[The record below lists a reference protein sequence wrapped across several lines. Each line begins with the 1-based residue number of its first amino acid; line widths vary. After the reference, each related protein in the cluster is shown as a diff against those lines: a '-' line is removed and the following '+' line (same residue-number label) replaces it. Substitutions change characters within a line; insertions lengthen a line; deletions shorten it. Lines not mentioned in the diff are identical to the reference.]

1 MSLVEG
7 MFLVEACTE
16 AHLISII
23 ARDSAGR
30 EVSTGSAYYE
40 YILRFTGAKA
50 APPSA
55 ELMQRGYLP
64 VSLDSCTDTPCY
76 RHYTTVYHWLI
87 ACQHQNQNWFDNQ

>member
-30 EVSTGSAYYE
+30 KVSTGSAYYE
-40 YILRFTGAKA
+40 YILGFTGLGFTGAKA

-76 RHYTTVYHWLI
+76 RHYTTVYLGL
-87 ACQHQNQNWFDNQ
+87 